1 MKTVNH
7 FFLNALLIGFIFMT
21 VAGCKKKDET
31 PVPVIGSGNGELNF
45 TINGDGFANKNYS
58 TSKGVT
64 LAFYDASDNST
75 AVGIN
80 DGEATATKYTMFALD
95 FSGKNTGTF
104 SINDDDDDDSD
115 EDVNIYLAIKDGS
128 VDKSFVAQSG
138 TIVVTKYPSVG
149 GKIEG
154 TFSGTFVNVVNQTT
168 VTVSNGKFA
177 AQRLQDQ
184 Q

>member
-1 MKTVNH
+1 MKTLNH
-7 FFLNALLIGFIFMT
+7 FLLNALLIGFVVLT

-31 PVPVIGSGNGELNF
+31 PVPVVGNGNGELSF
-45 TINGDGFANKNYS
+45 TINGDGFSNK
-58 TSKGVT
+58 TFATTKGVT

-104 SINDDDDDDSD
+104 SIDDDDDDD
-115 EDVNIYLAIKDGS
+115 DDNDVNIYLAIKDGS

-154 TFSGTFVNVVNQTT
+154 TFSGTFVNVVTQAT
-168 VTVSNGKFA
+168 VTISNGKFA

>member
-1 MKTVNH
+1 MKTLNY
-7 FFLNALLIGFIFMT
+7 FLLNALLIGFVFLT
-21 VAGCKKKDET
+21 VAGCKKKDEA
-31 PVPVIGSGNGELNF
+31 PVPVVGNGNGELSF
-45 TINGDGFANKNYS
+45 TINGDGFSNKTYA
-58 TSKGVT
+58 TTKGVT

-95 FSGKNTGTF
+95 FTGKNTGTF
-104 SINDDDDDDSD
+104 SIDDDDN
-115 EDVNIYLAIKDGS
+115 DVNIYMAIKDGS

-154 TFSGTFVNVVNQTT
+154 TFSGTFVNAVTQTT
-168 VTVSNGKFA
+168 VTISNGKFA